1 MNTKDLLKEAIADAK
16 AVRETALA
24 QAKLALEEAFTPRL
38 QSMFAAKLQEM
49 EDDEMKEAEDKM
61 DEAKDKMVDEA
72 EVEEAKEKM
81 EEKAD
86 MEEFDD
92 DDNSLEEIDLDEILA
107 ELDEMDK
114 DELKEAKEEEEIEAE
129 EDVEDEESN
138 EEEDEEE
145 NKEVS
150 ELTMDEL
157 EELIRDIVSQE
168 MEPGDEDE
176 LAAAGVTGD
185 SGAELPDTTDDEV
198 VDIEEVNLDE
208 ILAELLDEETT
219 LTEGKKRNKYGGNK
233 GDVPASK
240 RGDKKDTAEEEGV
253 EDYKKK
259 KSVKEALSPEIMDL
273 IQGIGG
279 FGALTASAIGL
290 AKAGIAQ
297 AKKEIVAKLKAKG
310 ENVPGDK
317 ELEQLATQAFKGALD
332 KATGVNEEK
341 VKMEKELEEAI
352 YTVHTLRHELQEVN
366 LLNAKL
372 LYVNKLFKAK
382 NLTESQKIKVVQ
394 AFDKAE
400 SAKEAKLVYESLSE
414 TFAAKAEKTTIKE
427 SLGFA
432 SKAAGVAPQKQ
443 VIVESNE
450 WIARMQKLANIK

>member
-49 EDDEMKEAEDKM
+49 EDDEIKEAEDKM
-61 DEAKDKMVDEA
+61 EEAKDKMVDEA
-72 EVEEAKEKM
+72 EVDEAKEKM
-81 EEKAD
+81 EGKTD
-86 MEEFDD
+86 MEEYDD

-107 ELDEMDK
+107 ELDEADK
-114 DELKEAKEEEEIEAE
+114 DDLKEAKEEEEIEAE
-129 EDVEDEESN
+129 EDVEDEESDEKES
-138 EEEDEEE
+138 EEEE
-145 NKEVS
+145 KEVS

-168 MEPGDEDE
+168 IEPGDEDE
-176 LAAAGVTGD
+176 LADAGVTGD
-185 SGAELPDTTDDEV
+185 GEDVLPDTTDDEV

-208 ILAELLDEETT
+208 ILAELLGEEMDELE
-219 LTEGKKRNKYGGNK
+219 ERKKYGGNK
-233 GDVPASK
+233 GDVPADK

-253 EDYKKK
+253 EDYKKRK
-259 KSVKEALSPEIMDL
+259 KMEE
-273 IQGIGG
+273 
-279 FGALTASAIGL
+279 
-290 AKAGIAQ
+290 
-297 AKKEIVAKLKAKG
+297 
-310 ENVPGDK
+310 
-317 ELEQLATQAFKGALD
+317 ELQLALEA
-332 KATGVNEEK
+332 VN
-341 VKMEKELEEAI
+341 
-352 YTVHTLRHELQEVN
+352 TLRQELQEVN

-372 LYVNKLFKAK
+372 LYVNKIFKAK
-382 NLTESQKIKVVQ
+382 NLTESQKIKVVK

-414 TFAAKAEKTTIKE
+414 TFTAKAEKSQIKE

-443 VIVESNE
+443 PIVESNE
-450 WIARMQKLANIK
+450 FISRMKKLANIK

>member
-61 DEAKDKMVDEA
+61 EEAKDKMVDEA
-72 EVEEAKEKM
+72 EVDEAKEKM

-107 ELDEMDK
+107 ELDAELSEEK
-114 DELKEAKEEEEIEAE
+114 DELKEAKDEESEEEEIEAE
-129 EDVEDEESN
+129 EDVEDEKS
-138 EEEDEEE
+138 DEEE
-145 NKEVS
+145 NEEEEKEVS

-176 LAAAGVTGD
+176 LADAGVTGD
-185 SGAELPDTTDDEV
+185 GEDVLPDTTDDEV

-208 ILAELLDEETT
+208 ILAELLGEEMDELDER
-219 LTEGKKRNKYGGNK
+219 KKYGGNK
-233 GDVPASK
+233 GDVPADK
-240 RGDKKDTAEEEGV
+240 RGDKKDTAEDEGV
-253 EDYKKK
+253 EDYKKRK
-259 KSVKEALSPEIMDL
+259 KMEE
-273 IQGIGG
+273 
-279 FGALTASAIGL
+279 
-290 AKAGIAQ
+290 
-297 AKKEIVAKLKAKG
+297 
-310 ENVPGDK
+310 
-317 ELEQLATQAFKGALD
+317 ELQLALEA
-332 KATGVNEEK
+332 VN
-341 VKMEKELEEAI
+341 
-352 YTVHTLRHELQEVN
+352 TLRQELQEVN

-372 LYVNKLFKAK
+372 LYVNKIFKAK
-382 NLTESQKIKVVQ
+382 NLNESQKIKVVK

-414 TFAAKAEKTTIKE
+414 TFTAKAEKSQIKE

-443 VIVESNE
+443 PIVESNE
-450 WIARMQKLANIK
+450 FISRMKKLANIK

>member
-38 QSMFAAKLQEM
+38 QSMFAAKLAEAM
-49 EDDEMKEAEDKM
+49 DEDEEEKPMKEMMDDK
-61 DEAKDKMVDEA
+61 DAVKEAG
-72 EVEEAKEKM
+72 VEEAKEKM
-81 EEKAD
+81 EEKTD

-92 DDNSLEEIDLDEILA
+92 DDNSLEEINLDEILA
-107 ELDEMDK
+107 ELDEELSEKK

-129 EDVEDEESN
+129 EDVEDEESDEEEK
-138 EEEDEEE
+138 EEED
-145 NKEVS
+145 KEVS

-168 MEPGDEDE
+168 MGPDGEGEEAEMP
-176 LAAAGVTGD
+176 
-185 SGAELPDTTDDEV
+185 ELPDTTDDEV
-198 VDIEEVNLDE
+198 TTVEEVDLEE
-208 ILAELLDEETT
+208 ILAELLGEEDS
-219 LTEGKKRNKYGGNK
+219 LEERKKYGGNK
-233 GDVPASK
+233 GDVPAAK

-259 KSVKEALSPEIMDL
+259 NLDE
-273 IQGIGG
+273 G
-279 FGALTASAIGL
+279 FKDFFKDASNWISDKYDSAVASSYSTSAKKLTADDV
-290 AKAGIAQ
+290 KACREEAMKEVPKQGFLSDKRMAAFQKCIVSKGGAVVTSKTTGIAE
-297 AKKEIVAKLKAKG
+297 A
-310 ENVPGDK
+310 
-317 ELEQLATQAFKGALD
+317 
-332 KATGVNEEK
+332 
-341 VKMEKELEEAI
+341 ELEEAI
-352 YTVHTLRHELQEVN
+352 STIQTLRQELQEVN

-400 SAKEAKLVYESLSE
+400 SAKEAKLVYESLNE
-414 TFAAKAEKTTIKE
+414 TFAVKAEKAQIKE

-432 SKAAGVAPQKQ
+432 SKAAGVAEKSTQQ
-443 VIVESNE
+443 IVEGNE
-450 WIARMQKLANIK
+450 FIARMKKLANIK

>member
-24 QAKLALEEAFTPRL
+24 QAKLALEEAFMPRL
-38 QSMFAAKLQEM
+38 TSMFNARLQETMDDM
-49 EDDEMKEAEDKM
+49 EDKADKMYEAEDEMVGKAKAKM
-61 DEAKDKMVDEA
+61 
-72 EVEEAKEKM
+72 AKEKM
-81 EEKAD
+81 EEMTD
-86 MEEFDD
+86 MESYDD
-92 DDNSLEEIDLDEILA
+92 DDNSIAEIDLDEILA
-107 ELDEMDK
+107 ELDT
-114 DELKEAKEEEEIEAE
+114 ELNEAKEAEDEEEIDAE
-129 EDVEDEESN
+129 EDVEDVEADE

-145 NKEVS
+145 KEVS
-150 ELTMDEL
+150 ELSMDEL

-168 MEPGDEDE
+168 MGGDGDEDMDASMDVE
-176 LAAAGVTGD
+176 MSD
-185 SGAELPDTTDDEV
+185 ELPDTADDEI

-219 LTEGKKRNKYGGNK
+219 LTEGKKRSKYGGNK

-259 KSVKEALSPEIMDL
+259 KKKELSEVTTGMEMEILKM
-273 IQGIGG
+273 
-279 FGALTASAIGL
+279 FGDNAAILGPLTSIL
-290 AKAGIAQ
+290 AAAGIAKGPEIANALVKAKDKVKAAL
-297 AKKEIVAKLKAKG
+297 AKKSDDSSKL
-310 ENVPGDK
+310 D
-317 ELEQLATQAFKGALD
+317 
-332 KATGVNEEK
+332 
-341 VKMEKELEEAI
+341 EAI
-352 YTVHTLRHELQEVN
+352 ETVEILRNELNEVN

-372 LYVNKLFKAK
+372 LYVNKIFKAK

-400 SAKEAKLVYESLSE
+400 SAKEAKLVYESLNE
-414 TFAAKAEKTTIKE
+414 TFTAKTEKGHIKE

-443 VIVESNE
+443 AIVESNDF
-450 WIARMQKLANIK
+450 IARMKKLANIK

>member
-24 QAKLALEEAFTPRL
+24 QAKLALEEAFMPRL
-38 QSMFAAKLQEM
+38 TSMFNARLQEM

-61 DEAKDKMVDEA
+61 EEAKDKMVDEA

-86 MEEFDD
+86 MEEYDD

-114 DELKEAKEEEEIEAE
+114 DELKEAKEESEEEEIEAE
-129 EDVEDEESN
+129 EDVEDEKS
-138 EEEDEEE
+138 EEEEGKEEE
-145 NKEVS
+145 KEVS

-185 SGAELPDTTDDEV
+185 GETELPDTTDDEV

-208 ILAELLDEETT
+208 ILAELLDEEDS
-219 LTEGKKRNKYGGNK
+219 LDERKKYGGNK
-233 GDVPASK
+233 GDVPADK

-259 KSVKEALSPEIMDL
+259 KKMEE
-273 IQGIGG
+273 
-279 FGALTASAIGL
+279 
-290 AKAGIAQ
+290 
-297 AKKEIVAKLKAKG
+297 
-310 ENVPGDK
+310 
-317 ELEQLATQAFKGALD
+317 ELQLALET
-332 KATGVNEEK
+332 VN
-341 VKMEKELEEAI
+341 
-352 YTVHTLRHELQEVN
+352 TLRQELQEVN

-372 LYVNKLFKAK
+372 LYVNKIFKAK
-382 NLTESQKIKVVQ
+382 NLTESQKIKVVK

-414 TFAAKAEKTTIKE
+414 TFTAKTEKSQIKE

-443 VIVESNE
+443 AIVESNE
-450 WIARMQKLANIK
+450 FIARMKKLANIK

>member
-38 QSMFAAKLQEM
+38 QSMFAAKLQETMDEEM
-49 EDDEMKEAEDKM
+49 EEKDSMEEMMDKEDKI
-61 DEAKDKMVDEA
+61 KEA

-81 EEKAD
+81 EEKTD

-92 DDNSLEEIDLDEILA
+92 DDNSLEEINLDEILA
-107 ELDEMDK
+107 ELDEEMSEEK
-114 DELKEAKEEEEIEAE
+114 DDLNEAKEEEEIEAE
-129 EDVEDEESN
+129 EDVEDEKS
-138 EEEDEEE
+138 DEEE
-145 NKEVS
+145 EEEGEKEVS
-150 ELTMDEL
+150 ELSMDEL

-168 MEPGDEDE
+168 MGPDGEDVDVD
-176 LAAAGVTGD
+176 ANVD
-185 SGAELPDTTDDEV
+185 VDAELPDTTDD
-198 VDIEEVNLDE
+198 EVNLDE
-208 ILAELLDEETT
+208 ILAELLGEDESLE
-219 LTEGKKRNKYGGNK
+219 ERKKYGGNK
-233 GDVPASK
+233 GDVPADK

-259 KSVKEALSPEIMDL
+259 NLDEGLKDFFKDASNWVSDKYDSVVASSYSTEKVQLTKDDVRACREQAMQEVPKQGFLSDKRMAAFQKCIVSK
-273 IQGIGG
+273 GG
-279 FGALTASAIGL
+279 AVVTS
-290 AKAGIAQ
+290 KTTGIAE
-297 AKKEIVAKLKAKG
+297 A
-310 ENVPGDK
+310 
-317 ELEQLATQAFKGALD
+317 
-332 KATGVNEEK
+332 
-341 VKMEKELEEAI
+341 ELEEAI
-352 YTVHTLRHELQEVN
+352 ATIQTLRQELQEVN

-400 SAKEAKLVYESLSE
+400 SAKEAKLVYESLNE
-414 TFAAKAEKTTIKE
+414 TFAVKVEKAQIKE

-432 SKAAGVAPQKQ
+432 SKAAGVAEKSQQ
-443 VIVESNE
+443 IVESNQ

>member
-24 QAKLALEEAFTPRL
+24 QAKLALEEAFMPRL
-38 QSMFAAKLQEM
+38 TSMFNARLQEM

-61 DEAKDKMVDEA
+61 EEAKDKMVDEA

-86 MEEFDD
+86 MEEYDD

-114 DELKEAKEEEEIEAE
+114 DELKEAKEESEEEEIEAE
-129 EDVEDEESN
+129 EDVEDEKS
-138 EEEDEEE
+138 EEEEGKEEE
-145 NKEVS
+145 KEVS

-185 SGAELPDTTDDEV
+185 GGTELPDTTDDEV

-208 ILAELLDEETT
+208 ILAELLDEEDS
-219 LTEGKKRNKYGGNK
+219 LDERKKYGGNK
-233 GDVPASK
+233 GDVPADK

-259 KSVKEALSPEIMDL
+259 KKMEE
-273 IQGIGG
+273 
-279 FGALTASAIGL
+279 
-290 AKAGIAQ
+290 
-297 AKKEIVAKLKAKG
+297 
-310 ENVPGDK
+310 
-317 ELEQLATQAFKGALD
+317 ELQLALET
-332 KATGVNEEK
+332 VN
-341 VKMEKELEEAI
+341 
-352 YTVHTLRHELQEVN
+352 TLRQELQEVN

-372 LYVNKLFKAK
+372 LYVNKIFKAK
-382 NLTESQKIKVVQ
+382 NLTESQKIKVVK

-414 TFAAKAEKTTIKE
+414 TFTAKTEKSQIKE

-443 VIVESNE
+443 AIVESNE
-450 WIARMQKLANIK
+450 FIARMKKLANIK